1 MQHQIHAGVQNR
13 EHINRF
19 SSVQKKNV
27 MALAPPNKNLDF
39 LHQKRFA
46 AHPTFYNRLKTS
58 FDIRYILLSL
68 C

>member
-1 MQHQIHAGVQNR
+1 MQHQVHAGVQNR

-46 AHPTFYNRLKTS
+46 AHPTF
-58 FDIRYILLSL
+58 
-68 C
+68 